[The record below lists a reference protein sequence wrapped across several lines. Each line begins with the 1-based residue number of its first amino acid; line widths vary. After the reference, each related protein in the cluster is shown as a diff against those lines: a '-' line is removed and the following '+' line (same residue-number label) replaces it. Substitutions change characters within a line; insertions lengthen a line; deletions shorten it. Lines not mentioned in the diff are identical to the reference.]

1 MDSVST
7 RVSPT
12 HLHLTHHQPLLASS
26 LDAAA
31 GRLQILAMHCQ
42 STAMNAMQSVA
53 MRVQTYKELKKAE
66 EALVLLPTFEK
77 SQTPTLS

>member
-1 MDSVST
+1 MDSAIT
-7 RVSPT
+7 RMSPT

-31 GRLQILAMHCQ
+31 GRLQILAMHCT
-42 STAMNAMQSVA
+42 STISDAMQSVA
-53 MRVQTYKELKKAE
+53 MRVQTPE